1 MRLLA
6 ILPVKPRAAKAN
18 SSSRISY
25 QKLAPWQDN
34 AFWQEGCCLGQQPS
48 VQYANRLGASIDDRV
63 TKAKKM
69 LPVRLMHASARR
81 GLRALAALVLVLF
94 LSLLALA
101 SLPALHQAIHPDANN
116 PNHHCAITLLSQG
129 QIDAPVFDAPVC
141 FTFASCDSAPLFCHS
156 VSSAAVE
163 LLPPARGPPSTL
175 S

>member
-101 SLPALHQAIHPDANN
+101 SLPALHQAIRRDNALENIELTTARSPFCRRAKST
-116 PNHHCAITLLSQG
+116 PLLLMPRFVSLSLAATPPRCSV
-129 QIDAPVFDAPVC
+129 I
-141 FTFASCDSAPLFCHS
+141 LF
-156 VSSAAVE
+156 
-163 LLPPARGPPSTL
+163 PARR
-175 S
+175 